1 MISKIKIGF
10 EAKRLFHNKTGL
22 GNYCR
27 NLVNQ
32 LSEFYPKNEYFLYN
46 PQKKRKEL
54 FKPNNVNVLEKNPN
68 SKLNKYFFNY
78 WRQFSITKDLKIDNI
93 DIFHGLSGEIP
104 YGLKQN
110 KIKSVVTIH
119 DLIFMIYP
127 DFYNFFDRKLHYF
140 KFKKAC
146 NQSDHIIAITEQT
159 KNDIIKFF
167 DVNPNKISIIY
178 QGCNNAF
185 KIKYSEIQ
193 KEQIALKFNLPEK
206 FVLNVGTIEERKNI
220 FEVVKAIKEIKETD
234 IPLVIIGKKTKYSQN
249 IEKYIIENN
258 MQNQVFFLNGISIIE
273 LAIIYQLATIFI
285 YPSLYEGFGI
295 PIIEAL
301 FSKTPVITSNRSCLP
316 EAGGPDSI
324 YINPE
329 NSEDIKTALLSLW
342 NDKSKREAII
352 DKGHNFVQK
361 FNDEVIAK
369 NIMDLYKKILTENL

>member
-1 MISKIKIGF
+1 MEQSIKIGF

-32 LSEFYPKNEYFLYN
+32 LSEFYPDNKYFLYN
-46 PQKKRKEL
+46 PKKKRKEL
-54 FKPNNVNVLEKNPN
+54 FKPNNFNVFEKNPN
-68 SKLNKYFFNY
+68 TKLNKFFFNF

-93 DIFHGLSGEIP
+93 AIFHGLSGEIP

-127 DFYNFFDRKLHYF
+127 EFYNFFDRKLHYH

-146 NQSDHIIAITEQT
+146 YQSDHIIAITEQT

-167 DVNPNKISIIY
+167 DINPKKISVIY
-178 QGCNNAF
+178 QGCDNAF

-193 KEQIALKFNLPEK
+193 KKQISLKYNLPEK
-206 FVLNVGTIEERKNI
+206 FVLNVGTIEARKNI
-220 FEVVKAIKEIKETD
+220 FEVVKAIKETD
-234 IPLVIIGKKTKYSQN
+234 ISLVIIGKKTKYSEN
-249 IEKYIIENN
+249 IEQYIIENN
-258 MQNQVFFLNGISIIE
+258 MQNQVLFLNGISIIE

-329 NSEDIKTALLSLW
+329 NNEEIKIALLTLW

-352 DKGHNFVQK
+352 DKGFNFVQK

-369 NIMDLYKKILTENL
+369 NIMELYNKILTKRL

>member
-1 MISKIKIGF
+1 MKQSIKIGF

-27 NLVNQ
+27 NLVCQ
-32 LSEFYPKNEYFLYN
+32 LSEFYPENKYYLYN

-78 WRQFSITKDLKIDNI
+78 WRQFSITNDLNIDKI

-104 YGLKQN
+104 FGLKQN

-127 DFYNFFDRKLHYF
+127 EFYNFFDRKLHYY
-140 KFKKAC
+140 KFKKSC

-167 DVNPNKISIIY
+167 DVNPKKISVIY

-193 KEQIALKFNLPEK
+193 KKQISLKYNLPEK

-220 FEVVKAIKEIKETD
+220 FEAVKAIKETD
-234 IPLVIIGKKTKYSQN
+234 IQLVIIGKKTKYSAN
-249 IEKYIIENN
+249 IENYIIENN

-324 YINPE
+324 YVNPE

-342 NDKSKREAII
+342 KDKPKREAII
-352 DKGHNFVQK
+352 DKGFNFVQK

-369 NIMDLYKKILTENL
+369 NIMELYNKILTEHL